1 MGIPHDACV
10 PVGLYK
16 SASVPVFDV
25 KITAEVAVLSSD
37 KGLVVT
43 FALTVVDIF
52 PLLESQINSA
62 NSKILSTKWLFTEG
76 CKKRQV
82 VRPIFI
88 SH

>member
-52 PLLESQINSA
+52 PLLESQISSA
-62 NSKILSTKWLFTEG
+62 NSKILGTKWLFTEAVSYTHLTLPTS
-76 CKKRQV
+76 CCV
-82 VRPIFI
+82 
-88 SH
+88 